1 MSMFV
6 SWSGGKE
13 SCLACYKAMQAGFT
27 ISHLLNFVDETGRR
41 SRSHGL
47 RVELLQAQS
56 IAIGIPI
63 IQKPTSWE
71 TYEQEFKKSALEL
84 KRVGVEGG
92 VFGDVDLQLHRD
104 WVERVCAEV
113 GIKPLL
119 PLWYMKREQ
128 ILNEFIGAGFKAIVV
143 AAKANLLDREWLG
156 CRVDEEFLREL
167 SKRKIDLCGEG
178 GEYHTFVIDGPIF
191 KKRINIVESTKVLWN
206 GKWILDVIK
215 YELKGKNEP

>member
-13 SCLACYKAMQAGFT
+13 SCLACYKAMQAGLT
-27 ISHLLNFVDETGRR
+27 ISHLLNFVDEAGRR

-63 IQKPTSWE
+63 IQRPTSWE

-84 KRVGVEGG
+84 KRIGVEGG

-104 WVERVCAEV
+104 WVERVCAEI
-113 GIKPLL
+113 GIKPIL

-143 AAKANLLDREWLG
+143 AAKPNLLDKEWLG

-167 SKRKIDLCGEG
+167 SERKIDLCGEG

-191 KKRINIVESTKVLWN
+191 KKRINIVESIKLLWN
-206 GKWILDVIK
+206 GKWILDIIK